1 MLYLVYGQPQPINR
15 GSRYGTHIHG
25 IKNFIELLNAVN
37 ELEKLRHDY
46 MSELA
51 REQFSK
57 NAHVQAEVELHNH
70 RRGEIRKM
78 MDNRVALLN
87 SAGFVV
93 KFETCVIEGYET
105 IQRITITE

>member
-1 MLYLVYGQPQPINR
+1 MER
-15 GSRYGTHIHG
+15 TFTR
-25 IKNFIELLNAVN
+25 KNVLEILNVVN
-37 ELEKLRHDY
+37 ELEKFRHDY

-51 REQFSK
+51 CEQFCK
-57 NAHVQAEVELHNH
+57 NAHSQAEVELHNH
-70 RRGEIRKM
+70 RRGEIRKL

-87 SAGFVV
+87 SIGFVV